1 MNISARNPSIQTTI
15 NNRQIDIKLVSAPD
29 NFIENTN
36 QFNPVI
42 FVRKNVKATI
52 IESDESL
59 IFEISK
65 EASYSVS
72 FAIKIDEVK
81 INQID
86 EKTLTLDDELQLSI
100 DFGKFEFN
108 SNNTILVKLLNDNA
122 NLKLQAKDTGIRKL
136 NIPDVVAFTSPSG
149 LTTIPFWVREP
160 EFSIVIFDYYSSS
173 KSVTSSV
180 DPAFKLPRLIRHG
193 VPIISTVPA
202 EDSTFLTESEKNA
215 YNLGLGEM
223 NKRLY
228 FKIVCNSILEST
240 LTIGSTSKCQLK
252 LYLPNGL
259 DTVKAAEYISMT
271 LLHKDTSKNISIY
284 YAEYIFHK
292 SGIQDNVE
300 YVDGYMY
307 LDVYS
312 PVTVQRDIP
321 LQFDFLIS

>member
-29 NFIENTN
+29 NFIGNTN

-149 LTTIPFWVREP
+149 LPTIPFGVREP
-160 EFSIVIFDYYSSS
+160 EFSIGIFDYYSSS
-173 KSVTSSV
+173 KSVTSSA
-180 DPAFKLPRLIRHG
+180 DPAFKLPRLIRQG

-202 EDSTFLTESEKNA
+202 EDSTFLNES
-215 YNLGLGEM
+215 
-223 NKRLY
+223 
-228 FKIVCNSILEST
+228 
-240 LTIGSTSKCQLK
+240 
-252 LYLPNGL
+252 
-259 DTVKAAEYISMT
+259 
-271 LLHKDTSKNISIY
+271 
-284 YAEYIFHK
+284 
-292 SGIQDNVE
+292 
-300 YVDGYMY
+300 
-307 LDVYS
+307 
-312 PVTVQRDIP
+312 
-321 LQFDFLIS
+321 